1 MVNLMVGL
9 EVIMP
14 ITINNNS
21 YDYSS
26 IDFKSRQLET
36 SNSVDNTAEGKSAQ
50 NIDKTGKVECQTC
63 KDRNYQ
69 DVSNDPGVSFKTPTK
84 IAPGNV
90 GAAVMSH
97 EQEHVR
103 NETAKA
109 AREDR
114 KIVSQ
119 SVTLQTSICPEC
131 GKSYVSGG
139 TTRTVTK
146 SDNADEKKDFFIT
159 NYNDTIAKNFGLIL
173 DVRV

>member
-1 MVNLMVGL
+1 MS
-9 EVIMP
+9 

-21 YDYSS
+21 HNYSN
-26 IDFKSRQLET
+26 INFNGRELDTANNFNNNIE
-36 SNSVDNTAEGKSAQ
+36 NDSVQKLDNAGK
-50 NIDKTGKVECQTC
+50 IECQTC
-63 KDRNYQ
+63 KDRKYQ
-69 DVSNDPGVSFKTPTK
+69 DVSDDPGVSFKTPSK
-84 IAPGNV
+84 ITGNA

-131 GKSYVSGG
+131 GTAYVSGG

-146 SDNADEKKDFFIT
+146 SDNVDEKKDFFIS
-159 NYNDTIAKNFGLIL
+159 NYNDTVAKNFGLIL